1 MSPVE
6 RKKIENDAKSAGI
19 QEDEIPAEVDLE
31 MRMLMIE
38 TIKNKISH
46 YKEQTGLG
54 MLVIDFLVL

>member
-19 QEDEIPAEVDLE
+19 QEDDISAVVDLE

-38 TIKNKISH
+38 HPH
-46 YKEQTGLG
+46 YGEKTRRD
-54 MLVIDFLVL
+54 MLVIDFLML